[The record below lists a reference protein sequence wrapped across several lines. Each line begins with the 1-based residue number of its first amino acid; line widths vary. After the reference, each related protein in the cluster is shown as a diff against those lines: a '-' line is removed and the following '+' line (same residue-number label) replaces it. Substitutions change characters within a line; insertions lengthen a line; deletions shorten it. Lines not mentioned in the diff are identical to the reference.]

1 VHEDDRPGEQVRV
14 AVEHAAVL
22 QQALVEV
29 MQRKLKRTIMVRG
42 GSGLIF
48 VVLGWAWASYF
59 GLGLLWACM

>member
-14 AVEHAAVL
+14 AVEHTAVL

-42 GSGLIF
+42 GSGPIF
-48 VVLGWAWASYF
+48 VVSGWA
-59 GLGLLWACM
+59 